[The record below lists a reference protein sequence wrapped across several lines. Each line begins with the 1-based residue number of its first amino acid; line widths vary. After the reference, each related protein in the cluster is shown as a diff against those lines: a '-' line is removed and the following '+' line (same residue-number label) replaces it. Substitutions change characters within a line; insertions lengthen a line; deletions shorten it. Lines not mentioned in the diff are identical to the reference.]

1 MKPIFIIFCHY
12 DIIAVGKYD
21 ISFIKDSYQSH
32 NESIMQ
38 YFLYLNSFSHVCY
51 LSWMKEP
58 WRKGVIMM
66 SELRENTLSGILRTD
81 SQFYLKDIS
90 QWIASKRLSNKIRLN
105 LAFGQC
111 KALWEH
117 IQGTLGLYLR
127 TVATQKGLWLH
138 INNLWSLKKWAV
150 YVFEGTGGIYIK
162 PVTVHY
168 WAVMVYQ
175 AYLRVYKGLRRH
187 AWALLGTYAWSEWTH
202 EKVEER
208 IEGV

>member
-1 MKPIFIIFCHY
+1 MNERTVAERRHN
-12 DIIAVGKYD
+12 DVRTTGKYSIWD
-21 ISFIKDSYQSH
+21 ITDWQPVLFKGYISMNRF
-32 NESIMQ
+32 
-38 YFLYLNSFSHVCY
+38 
-51 LSWMKEP
+51 KEA
-58 WRKGVIMM
+58 V
-66 SELRENTLSGILRTD
+66 
-81 SQFYLKDIS
+81 
-90 QWIASKRLSNKIRLN
+90 SNKIRLN
-105 LAFGQC
+105 LAFEQC

-127 TVATQKGLWLH
+127 TVVTQKGLWWH

-208 IEGV
+208 IEGVYGLR